1 MIRRLLLLMVG
12 LGVTTDAAAVAQK
25 WQQRASGAQQAY
37 VDGVNA
43 TQKDPTQLAINN
55 QQRLLTN
62 FQNAINSGKWANNLR
77 AVGKQGWQ
85 AAVDAKAANFSTG
98 VNAAVAK
105 VQAAFAPLLQFE
117 NNLQQQV
124 DAMPNVTDTDRENR
138 MLAWVRG
145 MRTYSGT

>member
-1 MIRRLLLLMVG
+1 MLKRLIIFLAALY
-12 LGVTTDAAAVAQK
+12 VTTDANAVASK
-25 WQQRASGAQQAY
+25 WTSKTAAAQQDY

-55 QQRLLTN
+55 QQRLLAN
-62 FQNAINSGKWANNLR
+62 FTAAINSGKWANKLR

-85 AAVDAKAANFSTG
+85 TAVTDKASNFSTG
-98 VNAAVAK
+98 VNAATAK
-105 VQAAFAPLLQFE
+105 VAASFAPLLQFE

-124 DAMPNVTDTDRENR
+124 EAMPNVTDTDRENR

-145 MRTYSGT
+145 MRTYSGQ